1 MNSVRRLLPRTMIYW
16 IVAVV
21 LACGEP
27 PGGTEEFWVR
37 VEVDPAPA
45 TQAPPAGDGGGV
57 DGSPKE
63 TRFGVS
69 GAVVPKAGEPAPAS
83 EKDCS
88 GREHWASV
96 DWQVEFYLGGADAED
111 CPLPG
116 ERVEKFAVHLPPP
129 APPSPDSVVL
139 DGGLPA
145 PSAAA
150 IAKNVR
156 CARVR
161 LVGGLKPCLRDAA
174 TARYRA
180 VEAGLDDGTVV
191 RGAVQ
196 CLNSPSQFRVV
207 DRPVRV
213 TVSETHPVDCP

>member
-1 MNSVRRLLPRTMIYW
+1 MNSVRRLPPRTMIYG
-16 IVAVV
+16 IVALI

-45 TQAPPAGDGGGV
+45 SNTAPPADAGLDAAPE
-57 DGSPKE
+57 DARIS
-63 TRFGVS
+63 VS

-88 GREHWASV
+88 GRGHWASV
-96 DWQVEFYLGGADAED
+96 DWRVIFYPGLADD
-111 CPLPG
+111 DGCPPPG
-116 ERVEKFAVHLPPP
+116 ERVEEFVVHLPPP

-139 DGGLPA
+139 DGGLAA

-150 IAKNVR
+150 IAKNLR

-180 VEAGLDDGTVV
+180 VEAGLDDWTVV

-213 TVSETHPVDCP
+213 TVAETRPSDCP